1 MKRLY
6 KLSKED
12 KRELF
17 PLLMAS
23 EELEVEDVPVTVT
36 DNDKER
42 VCRKVKI
49 DGKETMFTEKLYA
62 WLIDKEAIWKCI

>member
-36 DNDKER
+36 DNDKVR
-42 VCRKVKI
+42 ICCKVKI

-62 WLIDKEAIWKCI
+62 WLVDKEAILRV

>member
-6 KLSKED
+6 KVSKED
-12 KRELF
+12 KRVLF
-17 PLLMAS
+17 PLIRAS
-23 EELEVEDVPVTVT
+23 EEIDVVDVPVRVT
-36 DNDKER
+36 YNYKER

-62 WLIDKEAIWKCI
+62 WLVDKEAILRA